1 MYNYYLA
8 GLFVKHHGRLPKDK
22 KELAKFILFG
32 GTIKWFYI
40 SNQQKTALN

>member
-1 MYNYYLA
+1 LIEKASKVKGVYKMYNYYLA

-32 GTIKWFYI
+32 GTIK
-40 SNQQKTALN
+40 